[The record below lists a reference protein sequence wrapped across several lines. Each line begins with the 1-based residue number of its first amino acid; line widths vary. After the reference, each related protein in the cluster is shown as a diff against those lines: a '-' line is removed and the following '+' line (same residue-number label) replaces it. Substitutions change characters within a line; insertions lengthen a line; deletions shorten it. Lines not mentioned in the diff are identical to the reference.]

1 MSRRAGTTAP
11 AGGERAGSAALTTS
25 AAVLLSIVLS
35 ACGGQPPF
43 NLVMITLDTTRADR
57 LGCYGRERAGTRNLD
72 RLAAEGSL
80 FLECYSSAP
89 VTTPSHS
96 TMFTGLYPLAHGVR
110 DNGMFV
116 LPDRMTTLAELMRD
130 AGFATGAAV
139 GAFPVTRE
147 FGLHQGFDYFN
158 DHITITDEDF
168 QGQRAVPS
176 RGVFFDERPAPW
188 VNEAIFPWLDEH
200 VDRPFFMWLHYWDA
214 HHPLVPPEPFS
225 EIYSADLYQGEIA
238 FVDQS
243 FGVLVRKLKEAGVY
257 ERTVVI
263 VVGDHGEGLGEH
275 DEETHSLLT
284 YNSTIRVPLIIRIP
298 GSDGGRRIRQ
308 RVGTVDIL
316 PTVAEIF
323 DLHLPDGV
331 QGRSLAAALAGPDE
345 LERYPT
351 RYYAETLSPRLSHG
365 WGEVRTLWEGPY
377 KYIHGPRPELYHIED
392 DPDELNDLVAE
403 LPETSERLEAEL
415 VKFIERHADDTS
427 ADAAATPD
435 GETLDR
441 LAALG
446 YISAGAEGAAS
457 IREELRTDG
466 EAPQDRVGDNSLM
479 SSVKQQIH
487 RGNFLAAKESALRLV
502 ERDPDNAYYSG
513 MLAMAFM
520 GLGQM
525 DEAARIVEQFQDILP
540 QNEPIL
546 NKVIIQLFNAGERER
561 ALALGRTVVDRQPS
575 AQAHYMLAEMY
586 AVMGE
591 TGPYREHLEAALDLD
606 DGYSRARLSLAILLA
621 TSGDAA
627 AAEVEFVRLVT
638 DYPLNPRYR
647 FNRGVFLGQ
656 AGRLEEA
663 RADLERAVQLSPA
676 YWKAQ
681 LALLAVHI
689 ERSDRPGAET
699 VRDAIRRGCGDRAIV
714 DRAETMMELL

>member
-1 MSRRAGTTAP
+1 
-11 AGGERAGSAALTTS
+11 
-25 AAVLLSIVLS
+25 
-35 ACGGQPPF
+35 
-43 NLVMITLDTTRADR
+43 
-57 LGCYGRERAGTRNLD
+57 
-72 RLAAEGSL
+72 
-80 FLECYSSAP
+80 
-89 VTTPSHS
+89 
-96 TMFTGLYPLAHGVR
+96 
-110 DNGMFV
+110 
-116 LPDRMTTLAELMRD
+116 
-130 AGFATGAAV
+130 
-139 GAFPVTRE
+139 
-147 FGLHQGFDYFN
+147 
-158 DHITITDEDF
+158 
-168 QGQRAVPS
+168 
-176 RGVFFDERPAPW
+176 
-188 VNEAIFPWLDEH
+188 
-200 VDRPFFMWLHYWDA
+200 
-214 HHPLVPPEPFS
+214 
-225 EIYSADLYQGEIA
+225 
-238 FVDQS
+238 
-243 FGVLVRKLKEAGVY
+243 
-257 ERTVVI
+257 
-263 VVGDHGEGLGEH
+263 
-275 DEETHSLLT
+275 
-284 YNSTIRVPLIIRIP
+284 
-298 GSDGGRRIRQ
+298 
-308 RVGTVDIL
+308 
-316 PTVAEIF
+316 
-323 DLHLPDGV
+323 
-331 QGRSLAAALAGPDE
+331 
-345 LERYPT
+345 
-351 RYYAETLSPRLSHG
+351 
-365 WGEVRTLWEGPY
+365 LWEGPY